1 MDLRARGQAARPAA
15 SGGFGGLRADARAR
29 ARFAA
34 AADDD
39 DAPRRARYPS
49 PETKDSL
56 ARDSRLS
63 LKQVQHWFSNMR
75 KRKYLRLGTGAGKRA
90 PKDAF
95 EAQLL
100 ALMPGALAAAAA
112 PVVAPRASSEPA
124 AAAAAA
130 AAPPVGA
137 PVPPPPDDD
146 EATIAD
152 DADLRDVSF
161 EL

>member
-1 MDLRARGQAARPAA
+1 
-15 SGGFGGLRADARAR
+15 
-29 ARFAA
+29 
-34 AADDD
+34 
-39 DAPRRARYPS
+39 
-49 PETKDSL
+49 
-56 ARDSRLS
+56 
-63 LKQVQHWFSNMR
+63 MR
-75 KRKYLRLGTGAGKRA
+75 KRKYLKLGTGAGKRA

-100 ALMPGALAAAAA
+100 ALMPAALAAAAA

-124 AAAAAA
+124 AAAA
-130 AAPPVGA
+130 PPAGA